1 MGALSDLVHRDRVF
15 EGEQPQRTLGVRVVV
30 DRRLMGDQ
38 VGRVGRPQLAGAQLE
53 DTELADQ
60 VRRDLR
66 G

>member
-1 MGALSDLVHRDRVF
+1 
-15 EGEQPQRTLGVRVVV
+15 
-30 DRRLMGDQ
+30 MGDQ
-38 VGRVGRPQLAGAQLE
+38 VGRVGRPQVAGAQLE